1 MISELAF
8 VEPMPGLGNGTRFDL
23 VPVEGA
29 AGLYTLQSSAETSTR
44 ILVLDAA
51 LHLPDYAP
59 EIDDGQAASLGLE
72 SPDDAI
78 VLVVVTAGESAISV
92 NLMAPVVVNR
102 LTGAGAQLILADT
115 SLPLR
120 FDLVSRRRSA

>member
-1 MISELAF
+1 MIASLSLID
-8 VEPMPGLGNGTRFDL
+8 PLPGLGAATDFDL
-23 VPVEGA
+23 VPVDGA
-29 AGLYTLQSSAETSTR
+29 AGLYTLQSVSEPSTR

-51 LHLPDYAP
+51 LHLPEYTP
-59 EIDDGQAASLGLE
+59 EIADGHVAELGLE

-78 VLVVVTAGESAISV
+78 VLVVVAAGESAISV

-102 LTGAGAQLILADT
+102 HSSVGAQLILDDP

>member
-1 MISELAF
+1 MISSLALI
-8 VEPMPGLGNGTRFDL
+8 EPMPGLGTGTRFDL

-29 AGLYTLQSSAETSTR
+29 AGLYTLQSAAESPTR

-51 LHLPDYAP
+51 LHLPDYTP
-59 EIDDGQAASLGLE
+59 EIADSQAASLGLE

-92 NLMAPVVVNR
+92 NLLAPIVINR
-102 LTGAGAQLILADT
+102 RSSVGAQLILDDA